1 MACRHIACKDC
12 ARNERFDG
20 ALEISLQRTRAEHGV
35 KAAVDDKL
43 LCAVG
48 DLKAEALVLK
58 ALPERGGKDIND
70 TVKLRL
76 GKRLEADDLVKAVEE
91 LRPELLM
98 QLSHDLLPC
107 ALFDLALIV
116 YAFKQILAAEVGGHD
131 DNGVLE
137 IDRASLR
144 IGDAA
149 VVEDLQQ
156 DVENI
161 RVRLFDLIKQYD
173 GIRFSAHSLGKLT
186 ALVVADVSGRRADEP

>member
-1 MACRHIACKDC
+1 
-12 ARNERFDG
+12 
-20 ALEISLQRTRAEHGV
+20 
-35 KAAVDDKL
+35 
-43 LCAVG
+43 
-48 DLKAEALVLK
+48 
-58 ALPERGGKDIND
+58 
-70 TVKLRL
+70 
-76 GKRLEADDLVKAVEE
+76 
-91 LRPELLM
+91 M
-98 QLSHDLLPC
+98 QLGQNLLPC

-149 VVEDLQQ
+149 VIENLQQ

-161 RVRLFDLIKQYD
+161 RVRLFDLIKQHD